1 MAVMGKGGDQMGE
14 TESALDLILRNQ
26 AGVVQNLSAKTTED
40 ADGEAVPSPSP
51 SPSPISVRSDRISP
65 ETAEAIWKAMAQQMD
80 QERQERQKLLE
91 WFSAQMDQMRRADVE
106 KDRQIRDLTHENFEL
121 KKQLA
126 IQQTASEVL
135 GRIFGPGRLYDIRGH
150 PGGDKSAH
158 SIRQRINRRR
168 VRKLTADESFSEEQL
183 AIIREAVAQGLE
195 WKKLKVL
202 CDPAMKAPAMRI
214 CLTYLMTR

>member
-1 MAVMGKGGDQMGE
+1 MGE

-26 AGVVQNLSAKTTED
+26 AGAVQDMNAKTP
-40 ADGEAVPSPSP
+40 DGTGDEAIAPPSKST
-51 SPSPISVRSDRISP
+51 VLSDRISP
-65 ETAEAIWKAMAQQMD
+65 ETADAIWKNVSQQLD
-80 QERQERQKLLE
+80 QERLERQRLLE
-91 WFSAQMDQMRRADVE
+91 WFSAEMDQLRKADTE
-106 KDRQIRDLTHENFEL
+106 KDLQIRNLAEENSEL

-150 PGGDKSAH
+150 PDGDRSAH

-168 VRKLTADESFSEEQL
+168 VRKLTADESFNEEQL
-183 AIIREAVAQGLE
+183 AIIQEAVAEGLE
-195 WKKLKVL
+195 WRKLKVL

>member
-51 SPSPISVRSDRISP
+51 APISVRSDRISP